1 MLASAE
7 SSAAGVASVRWAYGM
22 RALLITLNFSTW
34 NCEPL
39 DLAAG
44 DVLELLFPSL
54 FRVADKEQG
63 QPVYGLTMLSV
74 CRRTLHLQ
82 GACQM
87 REMRISLSL

>member
-1 MLASAE
+1 
-7 SSAAGVASVRWAYGM
+7 M
-22 RALLITLNFSTW
+22 RALLTALLFPSW

-63 QPVYGLTMLSV
+63 QPV
-74 CRRTLHLQ
+74 
-82 GACQM
+82 
-87 REMRISLSL
+87 